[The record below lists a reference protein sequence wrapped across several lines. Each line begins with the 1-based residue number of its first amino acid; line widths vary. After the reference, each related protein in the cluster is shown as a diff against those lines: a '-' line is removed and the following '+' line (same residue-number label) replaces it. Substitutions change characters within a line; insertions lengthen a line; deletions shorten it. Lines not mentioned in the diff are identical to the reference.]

1 MMDEKQK
8 ELLKKFMVRYDFDQ
22 AAIDNARM
30 DEKAIEKL
38 RAYIEKQARLLA
50 KRHKKQKEE
59 GKP

>member
-1 MMDEKQK
+1 MDEKQK
-8 ELLKKFMVRYDFDQ
+8 ELLKKFMVRYDFEQ

-38 RAYIEKQARLLA
+38 RAYIEKQARLLV
-50 KRHKKQKEE
+50 KLQKKQKEE

>member
-8 ELLKKFMVRYDFDQ
+8 ELLKKFMVRYDFEQ

-38 RAYIEKQARLLA
+38 RAYIEKQARLLV
-50 KRHKKQKEE
+50 KLQKKQKEE

>member
-8 ELLKKFMVRYDFDQ
+8 ELLKKFMVRYDFEQ

-50 KRHKKQKEE
+50 KYQKTQKED
-59 GKP
+59 KQ

>member
-38 RAYIEKQARLLA
+38 RANIEKQARLLA
-50 KRHKKQKEE
+50 KLQKKQKEE

>member
-50 KRHKKQKEE
+50 KYQKTQKED
-59 GKP
+59 KQ

>member
-1 MMDEKQK
+1 MDEKQK
-8 ELLKKFMVRYDFDQ
+8 ELLKKFMVRYDFEQ

-50 KRHKKQKEE
+50 KHQKTQKED
-59 GKP
+59 KQ

>member
-50 KRHKKQKEE
+50 KLQK
-59 GKP
+59 